1 MDVPAIF
8 ASAELF
14 GSVEFFED
22 RLHLCGDIGHEK
34 VFFVDFAPAFGTIP
48 KQAVGH
54 AGLAYFFY
62 DEADRIG
69 FALR

>member
-8 ASAELF
+8 AGAKLF
-14 GSVEFFED
+14 GSVEFLKNW
-22 RLHLCGDIGHEK
+22 LHLCGDIGHEK
-34 VFFVDFAPAFGTIP
+34 VFFIDLASAFGTIP

-62 DEADRIG
+62 DEADGIG